1 MTKLSVVLDTQ
12 LLLRGATSRRST
24 LSRKIYMAWLE
35 GHYELLLSRETL
47 AEIAA
52 VLSEPLIVR
61 RLKITDA
68 ILEHTLLSLQTR
80 CRWVQVEKKIHVC
93 RDPSDDKFLECAVEG
108 QATYIVSADKDLLD
122 LKIFEDIE
130 IIEAPVFW
138 RKLREERA

>member
-1 MTKLSVVLDTQ
+1 LTKLSVVLDTQ
-12 LLLRGATSRRST
+12 LLLRGATARRST
-24 LSRKIYMAWLE
+24 LSRKIYLAWLE

-68 ILEHTLLSLQTR
+68 ILEHTLLSLHTR

-93 RDPSDDKFLECAVEG
+93 RDPSDDKFLECAVRVEP
-108 QATYIVSADKDLLD
+108 TISSALTKTCL
-122 LKIFEDIE
+122 I
-130 IIEAPVFW
+130 
-138 RKLREERA
+138 